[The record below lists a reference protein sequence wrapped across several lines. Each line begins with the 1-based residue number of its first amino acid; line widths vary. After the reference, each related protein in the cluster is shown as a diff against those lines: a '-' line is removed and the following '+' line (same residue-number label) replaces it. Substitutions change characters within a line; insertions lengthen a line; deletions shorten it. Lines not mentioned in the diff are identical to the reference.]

1 MGSLITAIL
10 GMAGFALLIIG
21 CVHLMGELKEGERE
35 GIINRGYVGEDDADT
50 NGV

>member
-21 CVHLMGELKEGERE
+21 CVHIASELRAGERD
-35 GIINRGYVGEDDADT
+35 GIINRGYVGEDDDDAD
-50 NGV
+50 